1 MKVHSRKIKSIASKI
16 RHARKNMGI
25 TQEKL
30 AEMTGL
36 STGYI
41 AFIEQGKRIPSI
53 NTTDKIARVLGI
65 KLSDLFE

>member
-1 MKVHSRKIKSIASKI
+1 
-16 RHARKNMGI
+16 MGI